1 MDLHCFSFRLCLFFG
16 LIFGAVLPAFSQDA
30 KLKKALEI
38 MPKQPGVDFDQ
49 PTVKELKNYRL
60 EETRDPMGYLVTDN
74 SGRIVRRYIDN
85 GGDTQLD
92 EWSYFK
98 NGIEVYRDIDS
109 NEDRKTDAYRWLGTG
124 GTRWGLDRDQNGTI
138 DSWKLISAE
147 EVAYERSKRSRAVT
161 NAGSIAF

>member
-1 MDLHCFSFRLCLFFG
+1 MDFPLFPIRLISLT
-16 LIFGAVLPAFSQDA
+16 LLVFGAAMPTNAQDA

-38 MPKQPGVDFDQ
+38 MPKQRDVDFDQ
-49 PTVKELKNYRL
+49 PAGKELANYRL

-98 NGIEVYRDIDS
+98 NGIEVYRDIDA
-109 NEDRKTDAYRWLGTG
+109 NEDKKTDAYRWLGTG
-124 GTRWGLDRDQNGTI
+124 GTRWGLDPDQNGTI
-138 DSWKLISAE
+138 ECVEIDFGRRGR
-147 EVAYERSKRSRAVT
+147 V
-161 NAGSIAF
+161 